1 MSNLSRIYDRYNAE
15 HDVPSDGVRVPWYA
29 YDLAQAVRELQ
40 RAVEEMQATEWT
52 EEKESGAPD
61 WWDTLDDAAELL
73 AGLHPDELER
83 WLAHFFSQLET
94 KSTRIAGDDE
104 NHYGQHVIDVAY
116 LVLKKRREGHLW
128 LQ

>member
-40 RAVEEMQATEWT
+40 HAVEELQAAEWT
-52 EEKESGAPD
+52 EEKEDDAPN

-73 AGLHPDELER
+73 AGLHPDEVER
-83 WLAHFFSQLET
+83 GLTHFFLQLEA
-94 KSTRIAGDDE
+94 KSTLIADGDKE
-104 NHYGQHVIDVAY
+104 YGQHVIDTAY
-116 LVLKKRREGHLW
+116 LVLKKQREGHEW
-128 LQ
+128 PQ